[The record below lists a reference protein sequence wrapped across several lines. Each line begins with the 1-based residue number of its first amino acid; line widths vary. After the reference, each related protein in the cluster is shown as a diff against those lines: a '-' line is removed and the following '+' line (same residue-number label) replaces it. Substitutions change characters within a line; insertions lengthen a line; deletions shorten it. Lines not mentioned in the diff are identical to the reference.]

1 MYFIMIKFVK
11 KLTIMKFFALV
22 VSILFLSSCAVK
34 EAYTKELKEKLSIDT
49 DAEMRKLQFYTSGTI
64 ILEEVLSGTQEFKT
78 DANGV
83 IIPNSTKVKEKIII
97 PANTKCIF
105 DEFGEKDKIMVRFEE
120 GKEKTLTFDVK
131 PNNKRY
137 YLDLDPNQ
145 AGGPKIKYGKK
156 TYKVDLL
163 NSGGTSVYL
172 LIKKTNQ
179 QTRTRGRVVRGMKV

>member
-1 MYFIMIKFVK
+1 MKYFV
-11 KLTIMKFFALV
+11 
-22 VSILFLSSCAVK
+22 ILFFSLFISSCAVK

-49 DAEMRKLQFYTSGTI
+49 DGEMRKLQFYTSGTI
-64 ILEEVLSGTQEFKT
+64 ILEEIHTGTQEFKT

-105 DEFGEKDKIMVRFEE
+105 EEFGEKDKILVRFEE
-120 GKEKTLTFDVK
+120 GKGKTLTFDIK

-137 YLDLDPNQ
+137 YLVTDANQ
-145 AGGPKIKYGKK
+145 TGGPTIKYGKK
-156 TYKVDLL
+156 TFKVDLL

-179 QTRTRGRVVRGMKV
+179 RTRTKGRVVRGMKV

>member
-1 MYFIMIKFVK
+1 MKYFI
-11 KLTIMKFFALV
+11 
-22 VSILFLSSCAVK
+22 ILFSVVLFSSCAVK

-49 DAEMRKLQFYTSGTI
+49 DGEMRKLQFYTSGTI
-64 ILEEVLSGTQEFKT
+64 ILEEVLTGTQEFKT

-120 GKEKTLTFDVK
+120 GKGKTLTFDIK

-137 YLDLDPNQ
+137 YLDIDPNQ
-145 AGGPKIKYGKK
+145 SGGPTIKYGKK

>member
-1 MYFIMIKFVK
+1 M
-11 KLTIMKFFALV
+11 
-22 VSILFLSSCAVK
+22 SN
-34 EAYTKELKEKLSIDT
+34 
-49 DAEMRKLQFYTSGTI
+49 KLQNIKAINQMLDGTHKFQTKKTVGFSDAQDAAKRSERHDVGDVW
-64 ILEEVLSGTQEFKT
+64 EET